1 MIIINIKYINCF
13 EILNV
18 KLAFLLLVLLLLQ
31 LLILII
37 IIVNIKICFY

>member
-18 KLAFLLLVLLLLQ
+18 KLTYLLLILLLL
-31 LLILII
+31 LLII
-37 IIVNIKICFY
+37 IYY